1 MTTLS
6 NLSLEELS
14 ERVYTIIK
22 TAHEAV
28 KLRDNP
34 KTFLNFR
41 DCVLIYNAYKFLK
54 NNQDTSVLA
63 ECKSVDVAS
72 RILEQAVNICHSR
85 GSFSIEDAVYV
96 NDLVAVFLQKTQ
108 STKVSS
114 LPPED
119 DEQVPKLPPRIC
131 KKKPLQQDKEQSKVR
146 FGSKTKSSISHA
158 SSSSDTDTDDVTYY
172 STLRSRED

>member
-1 MTTLS
+1 MTTLT
-6 NLSLEELS
+6 NLSLEELT

-22 TAHEAV
+22 TAHDAV

-41 DCVLIYNAYKFLK
+41 DCVLIHNSYKFLK

-72 RILEQAVNICHSR
+72 RILEQALNICHSR

-114 LPPED
+114 TSAET
-119 DEQVPKLPPRIC
+119 EEAPKLPPRIC
-131 KKKPLQQDKEQSKVR
+131 KKKPLQQQSKVR
-146 FGSKTKSSISHA
+146 FGSNSKTALVNEDSDTNDD
-158 SSSSDTDTDDVTYY
+158 SDTDTD
-172 STLRSRED
+172 S